1 MVKSKIALIALIALA
16 LIALIALALIAL
28 IASKKELFRNS
39 SYEDYERR
47 FNIIFGR
54 SDVNIYD
61 LPFSNKIYRKFL

>member
-1 MVKSKIALIALIALA
+1 MVKSKICMIALIAL
-16 LIALIALALIAL
+16 ALALIAL

>member
-1 MVKSKIALIALIALA
+1 MVKSKIALAIAIAIALA
-16 LIALIALALIAL
+16 ITLAIV
-28 IASKKELFRNS
+28 SKKELFRNS

-61 LPFSNKIYRKFL
+61 IPFSNKIYRKFL

>member
-16 LIALIALALIAL
+16 LAIAL

>member
-1 MVKSKIALIALIALA
+1 MVKSKIAIALA
-16 LIALIALALIAL
+16 LAIALAIAITL
-28 IASKKELFRNS
+28 AIVSKKELFRNS

-61 LPFSNKIYRKFL
+61 IPFSNKIYRKFL

>member
-1 MVKSKIALIALIALA
+1 MVKSKICVIALIAL
-16 LIALIALALIAL
+16 ALALIAL

-54 SDVNIYD
+54 STVNIYD

>member
-16 LIALIALALIAL
+16 LALAL

-39 SYEDYERR
+39 SYEDSERR

>member
-1 MVKSKIALIALIALA
+1 MVKSKIALALAIAIALA
-16 LIALIALALIAL
+16 ITLAIV
-28 IASKKELFRNS
+28 SKKELFRNS

-61 LPFSNKIYRKFL
+61 IPFSNKIYRKFL

>member
-1 MVKSKIALIALIALA
+1 MVKSKIAIALA
-16 LIALIALALIAL
+16 LAIALAIAITL
-28 IASKKELFRNS
+28 AIVSKKELFRTS
-39 SYEDYERR
+39 SYEDSERR

>member
-1 MVKSKIALIALIALA
+1 MVKSKIAIALA
-16 LIALIALALIAL
+16 LALAIALAIAITL
-28 IASKKELFRNS
+28 AIVSKKELFRNS

-61 LPFSNKIYRKFL
+61 IPFSNKIYRKFL

>member
-1 MVKSKIALIALIALA
+1 MVKSKIAIAIALA
-16 LIALIALALIAL
+16 LAIALAIAITL
-28 IASKKELFRNS
+28 AIVSKKELFRNS

-61 LPFSNKIYRKFL
+61 IPFSNKIYRKFL

>member
-1 MVKSKIALIALIALA
+1 MVKSKIALAIAIALA
-16 LIALIALALIAL
+16 LALAITLAIV
-28 IASKKELFRNS
+28 SKKELFRNS

-61 LPFSNKIYRKFL
+61 IPFSNKIYRKFL

>member
-1 MVKSKIALIALIALA
+1 MVKSKIALAIAIALA
-16 LIALIALALIAL
+16 LALAITLAIV
-28 IASKKELFRNS
+28 SKKELFRNS
-39 SYEDYERR
+39 SYEDSERR

>member
-1 MVKSKIALIALIALA
+1 MVKSKIALIALALA
-16 LIALIALALIAL
+16 LALAL

-39 SYEDYERR
+39 SYEDSERR